1 MGKVIT
7 LKDEQRGRV
16 DLRTAMPP
24 LVQYFRNPTHW
35 VPVGFKPLTV
45 RRLDELTYR
54 LQLPRFG
61 ALGYELAPELALQV
75 VEESECAHR
84 LIAIDQPDLDYQID
98 FDGLLGL
105 HPAGERVG
113 VNWQVRFAIAIEP
126 PGFLWMIPEAALKAA
141 AQIAASAM
149 IGSVCRTLIDNLTG
163 DYRSRSGH
171 SE

>member
-1 MGKVIT
+1 MGKVIR

-16 DLRTAMPP
+16 DLRTALAP
-24 LVQYFRNPTHW
+24 LVDYFRDHSHW
-35 VPVGFKPLTV
+35 VPVGFKPLVV
-45 RRLDELTYR
+45 RQLGELTYR

-61 ALGYELAPELALQV
+61 AMGYELAPELALEV
-75 VEESECAHR
+75 VEESEYAHR
-84 LIAIDQPDLDYQID
+84 LVSIDQPDLDYKVD

-113 VNWQVRFAIAIEP
+113 VDWQARFAIEIEP

-141 AQIAASAM
+141 AQVAASAM
-149 IGSVCRTLIDNLTG
+149 IGSVCRTLIDNLTC